1 MNPNILSKLPGLETS
16 IFDRMSR
23 MAHEEGAINLSQ
35 GFPDFGADP
44 ELISLYQDALQGTYN
59 QYAPL
64 AGISSL
70 REAIVSKT
78 EALHGVAYDPGAE
91 VTLTNGA
98 TQALFT
104 AIACSIRPGD
114 EVIIFKPAYDSYE
127 PAVKAHGGHPV
138 LLQLKAP
145 DFGID
150 WDALQAAINPKTRMI
165 LLNSP
170 HNPSGTILKAADL
183 QRLEKMLERTEI
195 LVLSDEVYEHLVF
208 DGAEHQSVC
217 RFPGLRER
225 SFICA
230 SFGKTFHVTGW
241 KLGYCLAPKSL
252 MREFRKL
259 HEFIVFSV
267 HHPAQRAVAAYMQ
280 DPSHYL
286 DLGDFFQEKRDRFL
300 SGLEGSR
307 FRWTP
312 SEGTYFQ
319 LLDYSAISDE
329 GDIAFA
335 ERLTREHKV
344 ASIPISV
351 FNLHREDPRKLRFCF
366 AKKSETL
373 DRATEILRQL

>member
-1 MNPNILSKLPGLETS
+1 MIPNILSKLPDLETS

-23 MAHEEGAINLSQ
+23 MAHEEEAINLSQ

-44 ELISLYQDALQGTYN
+44 ELIALYQEALKGSYN

-64 AGISSL
+64 AGIGSI
-70 REAIVSKT
+70 REAIVAKT
-78 EALHGVAYDPGAE
+78 ETLHGVRYDPGEE

-98 TQALFT
+98 TQAIFT
-104 AIACSIRPGD
+104 AIAASIRPGD
-114 EVIIFKPAYDSYE
+114 EVIIFKPAYDCYE
-127 PAVKAHGGHPV
+127 PSVQAQGGVPI
-138 LLQLKAP
+138 LLQLQGP
-145 DFGID
+145 DFSID
-150 WDALQAAINPKTRMI
+150 WEVLEEAIGPKTRMI

-170 HNPSGTILKAADL
+170 HNPSGTILKDADL
-183 QRLEKMLERTEI
+183 QRLERILEDTSI

-208 DGAEHQSVC
+208 DGEEHQSVC

-241 KLGYCLAPKSL
+241 KLGYCLAPKTL

-267 HHPAQRAVAAYMQ
+267 NHPAQRAVAAYMQ

-286 DLGDFFQEKRDRFL
+286 GLGAFFQEKRDRFL

-335 ERLTREHKV
+335 ERLTREFKV

-351 FNLHREDPRKLRFCF
+351 FNLHREDPKKLRFCF
-366 AKKSETL
+366 AKKQETL
-373 DRATEILRQL
+373 DSATDILRNL